1 MYCTGDA
8 TAILMRNATSAGF
21 AGENQTSSPTYQRRA
36 RERLRSISVIVIQS
50 NLLNTLETE
59 NGHCGEGVHYGEVEV
74 NKYDNFF
81 LREYNVTCCD
91 QFMLTVTSP
100 ILSWIRCTIYAFCSS
115 T

>member
-1 MYCTGDA
+1 MPP
-8 TAILMRNATSAGF
+8 LQ
-21 AGENQTSSPTYQRRA
+21 GERD
-36 RERLRSISVIVIQS
+36 RERETEIDLR
-50 NLLNTLETE
+50 NLNTVKSLHTLETE
-59 NGHCGEGVHYGEVEV
+59 NGHCGEGVHYGEVEI

-100 ILSWIRCTIYAFCSS
+100 ILSRIRCTIYAFCSS